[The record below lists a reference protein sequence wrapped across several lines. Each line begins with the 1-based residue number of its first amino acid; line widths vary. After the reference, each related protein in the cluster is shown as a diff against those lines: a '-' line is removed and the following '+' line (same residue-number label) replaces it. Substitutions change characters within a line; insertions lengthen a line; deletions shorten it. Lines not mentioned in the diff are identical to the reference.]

1 MFKSFLYFF
10 SLIFSISLFAQVG
23 KVDTTSKNYKAF
35 YYSNQQISSHGILE
49 NGKPNGYWISY
60 YENGLLKSE
69 GNRENYLL
77 DGPWIFYNEFGDKA
91 KIINYKEEVKNGLT
105 ISYDDSCYI
114 IKEEPYVNGIIEGI
128 VKNFYPTKDK
138 ILESE
143 IPFNENKENGT
154 AYFYAKDGRVI
165 LIVDYNKG
173 FISRKEE
180 INRYDKNNLKVGI
193 WKTFYNN
200 RRTKTEATYKNNLL
214 NGYLKY
220 YSPDGQLDKAEL
232 YIDGILQEE
241 GENSINFEIIPTYSD
256 NGKVIE
262 ETTYNALG
270 QKDGVSRQFND
281 SGEVVKSSIFNNDF
295 LIAEGGTIDKQG
307 RKQGYWKEYYLNGK
321 LKNEGE
327 YLDNQKYNKWKYYYE
342 NGKAE
347 QIGKYNKNGKPIN
360 DWIWYYQNGDTLRY
374 EQYRM
379 GFEDGFL
386 VEKTDSG
393 TVITK
398 GDYIDGYKEGEWYYE
413 MNDHIEKGKYVY
425 GTKNGLWEHFHI
437 NGEKV
442 FEGKFIEDRPE
453 GRHRWWYPNGKI
465 RMEGNFSYGEK
476 DGIWKKYDELGNLLI
491 TIQYKDGKEYKI
503 DGQKFKTEKN

>member
-270 QKDGVSRQFND
+270 QKM
-281 SGEVVKSSIFNNDF
+281 ESI
-295 LIAEGGTIDKQG
+295 
-307 RKQGYWKEYYLNGK
+307 
-321 LKNEGE
+321 
-327 YLDNQKYNKWKYYYE
+327 DNLM
-342 NGKAE
+342 
-347 QIGKYNKNGKPIN
+347 I
-360 DWIWYYQNGDTLRY
+360 
-374 EQYRM
+374 
-379 GFEDGFL
+379 
-386 VEKTDSG
+386 VEK
-393 TVITK
+393 
-398 GDYIDGYKEGEWYYE
+398 
-413 MNDHIEKGKYVY
+413 
-425 GTKNGLWEHFHI
+425 L
-437 NGEKV
+437 
-442 FEGKFIEDRPE
+442 
-453 GRHRWWYPNGKI
+453 
-465 RMEGNFSYGEK
+465 
-476 DGIWKKYDELGNLLI
+476 
-491 TIQYKDGKEYKI
+491 
-503 DGQKFKTEKN
+503 